1 MRPTSAEEAKKKPEV
16 LMMAQR
22 FREIVISPA
31 QGSLSE
37 VARAER
43 GALDV

>member
-1 MRPTSAEEAKKKPEV
+1 MRPTSGEEEARDARV
-16 LMMAQR
+16 GAR

-43 GALDV
+43 GAHDV